1 MQIRRQITV
10 DAPPEHVW
18 EVLAHQFDQVSLWA
32 SSVSHSSVRTD
43 GRPLG
48 NAPCSG
54 RVCETEL
61 GPFRESIVEYDENRS
76 ILAYEA
82 SGEKM
87 PFFVKGLKN
96 RWSLTKAAG
105 SGTHVDMHMT
115 ANLAFPFNL
124 FMTPLMKLQMGRI
137 LTFAVE
143 ELKHYVETGEPH
155 PRKLKADRT
164 VAETAAARAH

>member
-1 MQIRRQITV
+1 MQIRRQIDI
-10 DAPPEHVW
+10 DAPPERVW
-18 EVLAHQFDQVSLWA
+18 DVLGRRFDQVSRWA

-43 GRPLG
+43 GAALK

-54 RVCETEL
+54 RVCETDL
-61 GPFRESIVEYDENRS
+61 GPFEESIVEYDEDRQA
-76 ILAYEA
+76 LAYEA

-87 PFFVKGLKN
+87 PFFVRGLKN
-96 RWSLTKAAG
+96 RWSLTPSAD
-105 SGTHVDMHMT
+105 SGTRVAMLMT
-115 ANLAFPFNL
+115 ADLAFPFNL

-155 PRKLKADRT
+155 PRKLKADQA
-164 VAETAAARAH
+164 VAGKAAA